1 MRPLSARLGPLYV
14 WQALLLL
21 AVLIGAGLG
30 VYFYAPGGSEGSTGG
45 LEEGEQ
51 LVPVQRGTLLD
62 AVTTSGTVVF
72 PEREEVSF
80 AVGGEVAEVLVRV
93 GSVVQAGDT
102 LARLS
107 PAAIASLEQEVLRAH
122 RDLRDAQEALN
133 DALALP
139 DESEATA
146 ANEALERSR
155 RALQNAAD
163 DLERTM
169 QNAATQEA
177 ELRTRLQDAHEAE
190 EEAGRDYAKT
200 FEQWLGIEASGVDL
214 FQSPAALLGNW
225 QVDLSALL
233 DGRLGLSHRP
243 GVSGLPDDDPAT
255 VWDERVL
262 YTWRALYPG
271 AVAAT
276 CSAGPPSGV
285 RCAEHD
291 MEQAWAALED
301 ARAAV
306 QDAQASLDDALVKA
320 AQDILANE
328 EAVARAEEALAADE
342 DQALDAA
349 QPGEEL
355 DVALLRAAVSV
366 AEHALVGAQED
377 LLDAALAAPFAGIV
391 EEVSMEAG
399 DQAAAQGAPQPF
411 ITVVDPSVVE
421 VDGSVDEIDILAV
434 AMGMPV
440 SVSLSALEGQLLSG
454 EIVGIGGAEAGQ
466 LGVVTFPVTFRLSLP
481 AGLVL
486 REGLSAV
493 SEIVIAEYDD
503 VLLVPTSSVSGS
515 ITAPAV
521 RVSAD
526 GAITERPVTLGPSD
540 DFWVMVLE
548 GLVEGEQVVMP
559 EPAAAGG
566 GFGGFGGVF
575 GPGARALP
583 RSQQR

>member
-1 MRPLSARLGPLYV
+1 MRPLSARLGPLFA

-21 AVLIGAGLG
+21 AVLIGVGSG
-30 VYFYAPGGSEGSTGG
+30 VYLYAPGGPGGSTGE

-80 AVGGEVAEVLVRV
+80 AVGGEVAEVLVRA
-93 GSVVQAGDT
+93 GSVVQAGDA

-107 PAAIASLEQEVLRAH
+107 PASIASLEQEVLRAQ

-139 DESEATA
+139 DEVEVAA

-163 DLERTM
+163 DLERSR
-169 QNAATQEA
+169 QNAAMQEA
-177 ELRTRLQDAHEAE
+177 ELRTKLQDAQEAE
-190 EEAGRDYAKT
+190 EEAGREYARV
-200 FEQWLGIEASGVDL
+200 FGQWLGIGASSVDL
-214 FQSPAALLGNW
+214 LQGPAALLSNW
-225 QVDLSALL
+225 QLDLSALL

-243 GVSGLPDDDPAT
+243 GTSGLPDDDPAT

-276 CSAGPPSGV
+276 CTEGPPSGL

-306 QDAQASLDDALVKA
+306 QDAQASLDDELVKA
-320 AQDILANE
+320 AQGILASE
-328 EAVARAEEALAADE
+328 EALARAEEALAADE
-342 DQALDAA
+342 EGALDAA
-349 QPGEEL
+349 QASEEL
-355 DVALLRAAVSV
+355 DVALLRSAVSV
-366 AEHALVGAQED
+366 AEHALLGARED
-377 LLDAALAAPFAGIV
+377 LIDAVLAAPFAGIV

-399 DQAAAQGAPQPF
+399 DQAAAQGAQQPT
-411 ITVVDPSVVE
+411 ITVVDTSVVE

-434 AMGMPV
+434 AVGMPV

-466 LGVVTFPVTFRLSLP
+466 LGVVTFPVTFRLSLRP
-481 AGLVL
+481 GLVL

-493 SEIVIAEYDD
+493 SEIVIAEYND

-521 RVSAD
+521 RVSVD
-526 GAITERPVTLGPSD
+526 GTIAERLVTLGPSD

-548 GLVEGEQVVMP
+548 GLAEGEQVVMP

-575 GPGARALP
+575 GPGPRALP
-583 RSQQR
+583 RSQQP